1 VTAADGAQ
9 ARKSRAVVGDVV
21 QPDSQSNDEVG
32 LLLTALVKVLRETV
46 ARFEGTVSRVSEIVV
61 AQSGKVDRDLV
72 VTFQD
77 FDRLQQEFATLGEVL
92 ACLAATSSRP
102 SLWQPGVAHP
112 GHKAIDAIP
121 ILELKQRLVRHVKGE
136 AGELAE
142 PQTSGEAI
150 F

>member
-1 VTAADGAQ
+1 MTIANGAQ
-9 ARKSRAVVGDVV
+9 VGISHAVVDDDA
-21 QPDSQSNDEVG
+21 QPDLQLNDEVG
-32 LLLTALVKVLRETV
+32 QLLTALVKVLRETV
-46 ARFEGTVSRVSEIVV
+46 ARFEDTVSRVSEIVV

-92 ACLAATSSRP
+92 ACLAATSSGS
-102 SLWQPGVAHP
+102 SLWEPGAAHP
-112 GHKAIDAIP
+112 GHKVIDAIP

-142 PQTSGEAI
+142 SQTLGEAI